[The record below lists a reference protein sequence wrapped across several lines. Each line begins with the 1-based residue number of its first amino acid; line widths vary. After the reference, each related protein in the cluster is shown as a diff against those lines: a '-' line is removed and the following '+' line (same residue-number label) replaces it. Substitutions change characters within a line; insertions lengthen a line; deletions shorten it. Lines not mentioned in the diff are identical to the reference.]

1 MTEVA
6 DNTLVDG
13 RYRIVRR
20 IGSGGM
26 ADVYC
31 AEDTHLGR
39 EVALKVLHRRF
50 AQDQEFVERFRRE
63 AKAAAGLGHPHVVG
77 VFDRG
82 EHQGTYYIAMEHLQG
97 RTLKEIVSTEAPLDQ
112 LRVIDFGVQILEAA
126 GFAHQHGV
134 IHRDFKPHNVIVD
147 AEGLAKVT
155 DFGIARAGASEM
167 TETGSIMGTAQY
179 LSPEQAQGHAV
190 TATSDLYSIGV
201 MLYEMLA
208 GRLPFDG
215 DSAVSVALK
224 HLSEPPPPISSFR
237 PDVHPA
243 LEAVVMAS
251 LAKDPARRWQTA
263 EDFEEALTAART
275 QIETGDDGQGTS
287 AFVPIP
293 VPAPLPGAEAAD
305 GNGAAPLAAV
315 DEPQEERRR
324 RWPWFTIGLLALA
337 LAGFLAYLGISAL
350 LEPET
355 RSVPRAVGKQYISA
369 RAVLERAGFD
379 VRQTRVRSAQPFDQV
394 VEQDPNP
401 GEQAEEGSVVTLE
414 VSNGPGEV
422 RVPSVAKLPQEQA
435 VREIQKARLKVTIER
450 EFSDEVD
457 EDFAIRTVPRAATEV
472 TRGTRI
478 TLFVSDGPEQV
489 TVPEVIGLSQGS
501 AESRLA
507 GEGLGVAVVEQES
520 EETEGS
526 VIAQDPGG
534 GSQVDR
540 GATVTITVS
549 LGIERVGV
557 PNVVGQ
563 SAGDAQAQI
572 SAAGLT
578 TARSE
583 RTVSDEAQDG
593 VVIAQRPGAG
603 AEVEEGSQVVIIVGV
618 FEDPA
623 EEELAPA
630 PDPGPGPGPGGRGAA
645 AVRVAVLA
653 GGRSS
658 EHDVSLAS
666 AEAVRAGLVAGG
678 HEPVDVRLSRDGGWS
693 RDGESLALEPGRGL
707 LGCEVAFPVLHG
719 PFGEDGTVQGLLEIL
734 DLPYVGAGVTASALA
749 MDKALFKDLM
759 AAHGVPQVD
768 YAVVRQGERP
778 SIAAPVF
785 VKPAR
790 LGSSVGIAK
799 AWSEADVAGA
809 LEGAFRH
816 DPVALV
822 ERFCEGIEVECSV
835 LGHSEPVASQPGEI
849 VIRGADWYDYEAKYS
864 AGGMELLVPP
874 RVPEAV
880 REEVRA
886 PGGGGVP
893 AGGLLGDGP
902 RRLLRGGRRR
912 AGQRAEH
919 DPGVYFHERVREAL
933 RGQRS
938 AVRRA
943 AGPIAEP
950 GARAP

>member
-63 AKAAAGLGHPHVVG
+63 AKAAAGLGHPNVVG

-97 RTLKEIVSTEAPLDQ
+97 QTLKEVVTREAPLDQ
-112 LRVIDFGVQILEAA
+112 LRVIDLGSQILEAA
-126 GFAHQHGV
+126 GFAHRHGV

-147 AEGLAKVT
+147 AEGHVKVT

-208 GRLPFDG
+208 GRLPFEG

-224 HLSEPPPPISSFR
+224 HLSEQPQRISSLR
-237 PDVHPA
+237 PGVHPA
-243 LEAVVMAS
+243 LEAVVMAAM
-251 LAKDPARRWQTA
+251 AKDPDRRWQTA
-263 EDFEEALTAART
+263 QDFEDALAAARG
-275 QIETGDDGQGTS
+275 QIELDGDGEGTG
-287 AFVPIP
+287 AFAPIP
-293 VPAPLPGAEAAD
+293 VPVPPGAVDDAD
-305 GNGAAPLAAV
+305 GNGSAPLAAI
-315 DEPQEERRR
+315 DEPQPERRR
-324 RWPWFTIGLLALA
+324 RWPWFTLGLLALVV
-337 LAGFLAYLGISAL
+337 GGVLAYLLLSGV

-355 RSVPRAVGKQYISA
+355 REVPRATGKQLISA
-369 RAVLERAGFD
+369 RALLERSGFD
-379 VRQTRVRSAQPFDQV
+379 VRQTRVRSSQPFDQV

-401 GEQAEEGSVVTLE
+401 GEEAEVGSVVTLE

-435 VREIQKARLKVTIER
+435 VKEIQKARLKVTIER

-457 EDFAIRTVPRAATEV
+457 EDFALRTVPRAGVEV

-489 TVPEVIGLSQGS
+489 TVPEVTGLSQSS
-501 AESRLA
+501 AEARLRA
-507 GEGLGVAVVEQES
+507 EGLGVAVAEQES

-549 LGIERVGV
+549 LGIEKVAV
-557 PNVVGQ
+557 PSVVGL
-563 SAGDAQAQI
+563 SARDAQGQLAG
-572 SAAGLT
+572 AGLS

-593 VVIAQRPGAG
+593 VVIEQRPGAG
-603 AEVEEGSQVVIIVGV
+603 AEVEEGTQVVIVVGV

-630 PDPGPGPGPGGRGAA
+630 P
-645 AVRVAVLA
+645 
-653 GGRSS
+653 
-658 EHDVSLAS
+658 E
-666 AEAVRAGLVAGG
+666 
-678 HEPVDVRLSRDGGWS
+678 
-693 RDGESLALEPGRGL
+693 
-707 LGCEVAFPVLHG
+707 
-719 PFGEDGTVQGLLEIL
+719 
-734 DLPYVGAGVTASALA
+734 
-749 MDKALFKDLM
+749 
-759 AAHGVPQVD
+759 
-768 YAVVRQGERP
+768 
-778 SIAAPVF
+778 
-785 VKPAR
+785 
-790 LGSSVGIAK
+790 
-799 AWSEADVAGA
+799 
-809 LEGAFRH
+809 
-816 DPVALV
+816 
-822 ERFCEGIEVECSV
+822 
-835 LGHSEPVASQPGEI
+835 QPEQ
-849 VIRGADWYDYEAKYS
+849 
-864 AGGMELLVPP
+864 
-874 RVPEAV
+874 PEQ
-880 REEVRA
+880 EQEQQ
-886 PGGGGVP
+886 P
-893 AGGLLGDGP
+893 
-902 RRLLRGGRRR
+902 
-912 AGQRAEH
+912 
-919 DPGVYFHERVREAL
+919 
-933 RGQRS
+933 
-938 AVRRA
+938 
-943 AGPIAEP
+943 
-950 GARAP
+950 